1 MNPTP
6 CLALA
11 GLFILTSC
19 DKGTSA
25 GGGGA
30 KAPGGGGSGGD
41 AAFVSAVIDGQPW
54 RSDDILVTHAETG
67 DRFTIH
73 TTDNAKKKDI
83 VLDLAPFSKTK
94 AGSYN
99 SAKADRTGISLL
111 DTDKD
116 DGVEFDFDNYLEHET
131 PNCIQVTSI
140 KDLDG
145 KKQLIEGAFQSE
157 MVPSFNAA
165 GKKTLQIKDGKFK
178 VIYDPVAN
186 DRP

>member
-11 GLFILTSC
+11 SLFILTSC
-19 DKGTSA
+19 DKTPSA
-25 GGGGA
+25 GSGGT
-30 KAPGGGGSGGD
+30 KSTGSGD

-54 RSDDILVTHAETG
+54 RSDDILVTHAQTG

-83 VLDLAPFSKTK
+83 LLDLAPFSKTK
-94 AGSYN
+94 VGSYN
-99 SAKADRTGISLL
+99 SAKFERTGISLL
-111 DTDKD
+111 DSDKK
-116 DGVEFDFDNYLEHET
+116 DGVEFDFDNYLERES

-145 KKQLIEGAFQSE
+145 KKQLVEGTFQSE
-157 MVPSFNAA
+157 MVPSFDAK
-165 GKKTLQIKDGKFK
+165 GKKTIQIKDGKFK
-178 VIYDPVAN
+178 VIYDTVAN
-186 DRP
+186 ARP